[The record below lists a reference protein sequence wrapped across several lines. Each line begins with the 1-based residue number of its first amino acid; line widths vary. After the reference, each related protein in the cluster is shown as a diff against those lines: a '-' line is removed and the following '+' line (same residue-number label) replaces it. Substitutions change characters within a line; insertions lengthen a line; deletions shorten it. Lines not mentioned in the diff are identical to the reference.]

1 MNNYNARAMRQG
13 YNYIKSEKMAC
24 VGAFWTL
31 LWGRNVSVCGD
42 SYRVIRR
49 IGEGGK
55 YMYISKYKNYTD
67 CVYKGFSY
75 VDLVHR
81 QGHHFALVSAML
93 GSVCINRKIIL
104 LLL

>member
-1 MNNYNARAMRQG
+1 
-13 YNYIKSEKMAC
+13 
-24 VGAFWTL
+24 
-31 LWGRNVSVCGD
+31 
-42 SYRVIRR
+42 
-49 IGEGGK
+49 
-55 YMYISKYKNYTD
+55 MYISKYKNYTD

-81 QGHHFALVSAML
+81 QGHHFALVSTML